1 MRARSA
7 ARDTAREIFVT
18 STVNEPVVARALG
31 LWDAVSIIIGIV
43 IGAGIYET
51 APLVFSNV
59 SSSAAALGVWVAGG
73 LLSLIG
79 AACYAELASTYPR
92 SGGDYVYLTRAFGP
106 FYGFLFGWA
115 QLSVVLTGS
124 IGMMAFVFADYAV
137 GLSSGA
143 PTGAAAVWAAAV
155 VIALTM
161 LHVASVSLGTRAQ
174 NVLTWTKVVG
184 VSTVVLVGAALTLGR
199 AEWPTTPSITAGR
212 QGSWGLAMILVLYT
226 FGGWNDAA
234 FVASEVRDRE
244 RNLPRALLGGTL
256 GVTLVYLAMNAAF
269 LGALGFDDAQ
279 RSKAIARD
287 VFVRA
292 FGAWGGVAI
301 SLLVMIS
308 ALGAV
313 NALIFTGSRVHA
325 ALGRDYSALGR
336 LAFWH
341 PRLRSPVTSRRAAVD
356 HSAHDSVRR
365 NRTWATRHRRCAREH
380 GFGAGNLVRARRFR
394 HPAQLHGARV
404 LVVLS
409 AHGLVAVSVAPL
421 GAAARAP
428 IPRAALSTDTRRV
441 LRDLCVHAVCVDQLC
456 RKAGALRCA
465 AARPRPTSLLRVPAT
480 PAPRSPKARARG
492 ERREMISGEKI

>member
-341 PRLRSPVTSRRAAVD
+341 PRLRSPVTSLLVQLSITLLMIVSVGTAPGRRAIDAALASMGLAPATWSGHGGFDTLLSCTAPVFWSFFLLTGLSLFRLRRLEPQRERPFRVPLYPLTPVVFCATCAYMLYASISYAGKLALFAVLPLALGLPVYFG
-356 HSAHDSVRR
+356 SRR
-365 NRTWATRHRRCAREH
+365 R
-380 GFGAGNLVRARRFR
+380 L
-394 HPAQLHGARV
+394 LHAPQKPE
-404 LVVLS
+404 L
-409 AHGLVAVSVAPL
+409 AVS
-421 GAAARAP
+421 GG
-428 IPRAALSTDTRRV
+428 
-441 LRDLCVHAVCVDQLC
+441 
-456 RKAGALRCA
+456 K
-465 AARPRPTSLLRVPAT
+465 
-480 PAPRSPKARARG
+480 
-492 ERREMISGEKI
+492 